1 MSNITTEGGVRAERK
16 PDVWTRM
23 KKYRSLYWL
32 MLPGILYF
40 LIFSYGPM
48 YGITIA
54 FKDYWM
60 NMGILK
66 SPWIG
71 LDNFRRL
78 LAAPKFY
85 EVFSNTLIISLE
97 KIVCGFPVPIIL
109 ALLLNEIYSTKLK
122 RVLQTVMYLPHF
134 ISWVV
139 ISGIIFILF
148 SQNGPVNNLLEVMHI
163 GKVNFLTN
171 PSTFRPMIIVS
182 DIWKEC
188 GWGTIIYLASITGI
202 SPEYYEAAM
211 IDGASRFQQITKITL
226 PCILPTVVVML
237 VLRVG
242 GITNAGFD
250 QIFNLYNEAVYKTG
264 DIIQTYNYRIG
275 LADGDYSMGTAV
287 GLLLNIIN
295 CALMLAT
302 NYISNKLTGMGLY

>member
-1 MSNITTEGGVRAERK
+1 
-16 PDVWTRM
+16 M

>member
-148 SQNGPVNNLLEVMHI
+148 SQNGPVNNLLEAMHI

-242 GITNAGFD
+242 GITNAGFE

-287 GLLLNIIN
+287 GLLLNLIN